1 MSQPNY
7 DNPDTEVIPGVTVGT
22 LHRHLDFLF
31 SDMEAEM
38 LTKASAPTLANA
50 LDAAAKTRRFSSP
63 DTDRIAAEFRKIQ
76 FRYFIAAF
84 VAGYKAAKHV

>member
-1 MSQPNY
+1 MSEPNY
-7 DNPDTEVIPGVTVGT
+7 DNPDTEVIPGLTVRD
-22 LHRHLDFLF
+22 LHKHIDLLF

-50 LDAAAKTRRFSSP
+50 LDEAAKTRRFSSP
-63 DTDRIAAEFRKIQ
+63 DADRIAAEFRKIQ